1 MMPGD
6 ARALY
11 YQALVERNQGD
22 LTSAVA
28 NLQKVVALFPR
39 SIDAH
44 RELGF
49 SYYQQHKY
57 DLARTEYETVQDIEP
72 DDLSAHYNLAIIYR
86 RQGDKEKAAAQ
97 AALFAD
103 EKDDPMA
110 SSSTLNFLREHSEI
124 SGESVPWHLH
134 TADETAAAAVNK

>member
-1 MMPGD
+1 
-6 ARALY
+6 
-11 YQALVERNQGD
+11 
-22 LTSAVA
+22 
-28 NLQKVVALFPR
+28 VVALFPR

-110 SSSTLNFLREHSEI
+110 SSSTLNFLRDHSEI

>member
-11 YQALVERNQGD
+11 YLALVERNQGD
-22 LTSAVA
+22 LEAAVVS
-28 NLQKVVALFPR
+28 LRKVVAQFPR

-57 DLARTEYETVQDIEP
+57 DLARMEYETVQDIEP

-86 RQGDKEKAAAQ
+86 REGDKQKAAAQ
-97 AALFAD
+97 ASLFAD

-110 SSSTLNFLREHSEI
+110 STSTLNFLREHPEL

-134 TADETAAAAVNK
+134 SADETAAAVNK